1 MTFAPPDWTTPG
13 LAFPGEKVAEVN
25 RTVKHVQ
32 LASGLVTY
40 HVCKPIAAKG
50 DLQPLLHLHGAGSV
64 RHAHGLEA
72 LGRDFEVICPI
83 CPGFDGTERH
93 SGVDDMKALGKMWG
107 SFIDD
112 VIGKPTDVIGIS
124 FGGWSALWVALES
137 ATRVDQLILENPAGF
152 RFPHLPPLSND
163 PAVRMREMYVY
174 PERLPKNDRSPEL
187 QDANR
192 KVMDGYHPSV
202 RFDQV
207 AVDRLGEIG
216 ALTLICHGTKDGRVA
231 AESVQM
237 LKAKIRRSHL
247 IYVYDAGHS
256 LESDQGERF
265 AGVVGD
271 FCRRSEAFIVHPG
284 YGRSGAGA
292 S

>member
-1 MTFAPPDWTTPG
+1 MMFAPPDWTTPG
-13 LAFPGEKVAEVN
+13 NVFPGEKVPEVSW
-25 RTVKHVQ
+25 TVKRVE
-32 LASGLVTY
+32 LSTGPVTY
-40 HVCKPIAAKG
+40 HVCKPIAARPN
-50 DLQPLLHLHGAGSV
+50 LQPLLHLHGAGSV

-72 LGRDFEVICPI
+72 LGRDFELICPV
-83 CPGFDGTERH
+83 CPGFDRTARH
-93 SGVDDMKALGKMWG
+93 QGVSEMKDLGRMWG
-107 SFIDD
+107 EFIDKA
-112 VIGKPTDVIGIS
+112 IGKPVDLIGIS

-137 ATRVDQLILENPAGF
+137 PTWVDQLILENPAGF

-174 PERLPKNDRSPEL
+174 PEKLPKNDRPVAL
-187 QDANR
+187 QDENR
-192 KVMDGYHPSV
+192 RVMDGYHPGV

-207 AVDRLGEIG
+207 AVDRLPEIG

-247 IYVYDAGHS
+247 VYVYDAGHS

-265 AGVVGD
+265 ARVVGD
-271 FCRRSEAFIVHPG
+271 FCRRAEAFIVHPG
-284 YGRSGAGA
+284 HGRAA
-292 S
+292 